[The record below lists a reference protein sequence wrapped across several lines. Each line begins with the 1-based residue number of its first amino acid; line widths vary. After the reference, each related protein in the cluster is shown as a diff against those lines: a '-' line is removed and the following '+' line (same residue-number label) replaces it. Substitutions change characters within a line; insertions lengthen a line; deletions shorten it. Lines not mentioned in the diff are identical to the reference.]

1 METPQKESDQSVTFY
16 TPRQHN
22 GQQAGSV
29 TLESL
34 SESDKKPAATRGQCA
49 TTAQIEELPFDV
61 GTGPLDEKTSQKS

>member
-29 TLESL
+29 TLES
-34 SESDKKPAATRGQCA
+34 SPESDKKPAAVRGQRA
-49 TTAQIEELPFDV
+49 TTAQINELPIDV
-61 GTGPLDEKTSQKS
+61 GTGPLGAKTSQKS